1 VGDAT
6 PLGALLIDE
15 GLLTDAQLDAALA
28 EQTRSGKPLGRLLIE
43 SGTISEAELVRT
55 LARQVGLEFVDLNDR
70 AVDGSVA
77 ALVSESLARRYQ
89 AIPIGWEDGR
99 LVVAMADPSN
109 VFAVDDIRA
118 IAGADVRTVVATA
131 SQINET
137 IERFYRMDTD
147 VDAVV
152 QAATEDADDDAADL
166 ANVSE
171 LVEDAPIVKFVNL
184 LVTQAVGDRASDIHV
199 EPAEHDLRIRFRI
212 DGVLHEVM
220 RSPRSIQAGVIS
232 RLKVMADINI
242 AERRIPQDGRISMK
256 VGGRGIDLRVA
267 TLPTVYGEKVVMR
280 ILDKG
285 QAVLRLDELGFLPE
299 TEERFQSSCNKPY
312 GTILATG
319 PTGSGKS
326 TTLYAALNTLNKP
339 DRNIITVE
347 DPVEYRMTGINQVQ
361 INPKAGLT
369 FASALRSILRS
380 DPDIVLVGE
389 IRDRETAV
397 IAVEAALT
405 GHLVLST
412 LHTNDAASTPL
423 RLVEMGVEPFLVT
436 SALDCVVAQRLARRL
451 CEKCKES
458 YQPTEAELLEVGWP
472 MQDVDQSEWPMLYR
486 ATGCT
491 ACGRTGYKG
500 RFALHEVML
509 VTEEIE
515 RLIIERRS
523 TEDLQK
529 TAEMQGMLTLKS
541 DGLRKVAMGFTS
553 LEEIFR
559 VVI

>member
-55 LARQVGLEFVDLNDR
+55 LASQVGLEFVDLNDR

-77 ALVSESLARRYQ
+77 SVVSESLARRYQ

-152 QAATEDADDDAADL
+152 QAATEDADDDATDL

-184 LVTQAVGDRASDIHV
+184 LVTQAVNDRASDIHV

-285 QAVLRLDELGFLPE
+285 QAVLRLEELGFLRE
-299 TEERFQSSCNKPY
+299 TEDRFSSACHKPY

-326 TTLYAALNTLNKP
+326 TTLYAAINTLNKP

-451 CEKCKES
+451 CDKCKES
-458 YQPTEAELLEVGWP
+458 YQPTEAELMEVGWP
-472 MQDVDQSEWPMLYR
+472 MQDIDQSEWPTLYR
-486 ATGCT
+486 AVGCT

-509 VTEEIE
+509 LSEEIE

-529 TAEMQGMLTLKS
+529 TAVMQGMLTLKS
-541 DGLRKVAMGFTS
+541 DGLRKVGMGLTS